1 MHAFGRVHVGAR
13 FATVNRD
20 RAIPEIQIDTDASR
34 TGCWVENMEEEY
46 ETEIL
51 QLCEEIAVLEV
62 EKETFEREVS
72 MQYGQYDILGAIEED
87 DIRRQDISKLMENI
101 EKLEKNLARQT
112 RLNGITLTRCCVKTI
127 EKSKIKLVQQHRLTG
142 HCHLCSFEV
151 EFEIIETQEDDSL
164 MRKVMNLNI
173 VVDGNECKDISSI
186 VSRVEE
192 TKSLLLF
199 FKTLKSFCENCEH
212 RRKTFQHFKEKY
224 PNMVTLPEGCQSELM
239 LIQSPK
245 LKGCS
250 MCIFWDIDVTLEGE
264 IRPKID
270 LLLKMPEEVLTI
282 DYNIVANA
290 PEYFQNLL
298 RILGAEASI
307 ESVIKTVCV

>member
-1 MHAFGRVHVGAR
+1 
-13 FATVNRD
+13 
-20 RAIPEIQIDTDASR
+20 
-34 TGCWVENMEEEY
+34 MEEEY

-51 QLCEEIAVLEV
+51 QLREEIALLEA
-62 EKETFEREVS
+62 EKENVEREVF
-72 MQYGQYDILGAIEED
+72 MEYGKYVNDIFGAIEED
-87 DIRRQDISKLMENI
+87 DIRRPDISKLMENI

-112 RLNGITLTRCCVKTI
+112 RLNGIILTGCCVKTV
-127 EKSKIKLVQQHRLTG
+127 EKSKSKPVQQHRLMG

-151 EFEIIETQEDDSL
+151 EFEIIETQEDDTV

-173 VVDGNECKDISSI
+173 VMDGNDCKDISSI
-186 VSRVEE
+186 VSRMEE

-199 FKTLKSFCENCEH
+199 FRTLRSFSENCEH
-212 RRKTFQHFKEKY
+212 RSKTFQHFKEKY
-224 PNMVTLPEGCQSELM
+224 PNMVSLPEGCQSELM

-245 LKGCS
+245 LKGCT
-250 MCIFWDIDVTLEGE
+250 MCIFWDTDVTLDGE

-270 LLLKMPEEVLTI
+270 LLLKMPEEVMTI
-282 DYNIVANA
+282 DSKNIVGNA

-307 ESVIKTVCV
+307 ESVIKTVSV